1 MADKELRINLTGD
14 SKDLEMALS
23 SAQKKLVAFS
33 GKMKDIGQTLSISL
47 TAPLSLAGGAAIKM
61 ASDFNESL
69 NKVDVAFKSSSA
81 EVKAFA
87 KTSMSS
93 FGIAEG
99 SALEMASLFGD
110 MATSMGLT
118 TSQAAKLSTSLVGL
132 AGDLSSFKNIGI
144 DEATTALNG
153 VFTGET
159 ESLKRLGIV
168 MTEANLKA
176 FALSK
181 GIKANYETMSQGEK
195 VLLRYNYVMN
205 ATKNAQ
211 GDFERTQGGSA
222 NQMRMFN
229 EGLKELGVQF
239 GQIILPAFTK
249 IVTALNGFIKYIS
262 QADAGTKT
270 FVLALSGIAAISGPL
285 LFLAGTVIPKVIVGI
300 NLMKVAFSNLGRTVK
315 AAGIIGLIS
324 AVAGAAMDQQSA
336 LDGANSS
343 LTKLTDEEKTSAT
356 AIYEK
361 NKQLYASIK
370 AYEELRKSAA
380 QQDAIYKAQ
389 TNIDRN
395 TAKAYEQKI
404 AQARALILENRK
416 LLKTL
421 PKETANP
428 KTPTASLDV
437 SPTGLGDTQNEVYG
451 ILGDLISLGEKIDE
465 HRQKTR
471 ELKNEL
477 LAIRWPDLGKP
488 MDSLTY
494 GMDKALEGFK
504 TPMAVMNAQIAANTK
519 LQQENLQALS
529 IAYTQAVN
537 QATAMAEGVSS
548 AFGVLGESI
557 MLSFGKAESGLDR
570 FLQGMARTAIQLAQM
585 VLKEIIMNKALA
597 TSNAIAGATKSGA
610 ATGPAAV
617 FTTPAFIAT
626 AVGGVLSAFAA
637 IPKFAAGGIVSGPTM
652 GLMGEYPGAKS
663 NPEVIA
669 PLNKLQSMIDT
680 GSGGNMNLTGEF
692 VVRGSDLVLA
702 LQRAE
707 RQKSRIG

>member
-428 KTPTASLDV
+428 KAPTASLDV

-488 MDSLTY
+488 IDSLTY

-529 IAYTQAVN
+529 IAYTQAVD

-680 GSGGNMNLTGEF
+680 GSGGNMNLSGEF

>member
-428 KTPTASLDV
+428 KAPTASLDV

-529 IAYTQAVN
+529 IAYTQAVD

-680 GSGGNMNLTGEF
+680 GSGANMNLSGEF

>member
-1 MADKELRINLTGD
+1 MANKELRINLTGD
-14 SKDLEMALS
+14 STDLNLALS
-23 SAQKKLVAFS
+23 DAQKKLVAFS
-33 GKMKDIGQTLSISL
+33 GKMKDIGKTLSISL
-47 TAPLSLAGGAAIKM
+47 TAPLALVGTAAIKM
-61 ASDFNESL
+61 ASDLNESL
-69 NKVDVAFKSSSA
+69 NKVDVAFKESSS
-81 EVKAFA
+81 EIKAFA
-87 KTSMSS
+87 KTTMNS

-99 SALEMASLFGD
+99 SALDMAANFGD

-118 TSQAAKLSTSLVGL
+118 TSQAAMMSKSLVGL
-132 AGDLSSFKNIGI
+132 AGDLASFKNIGI
-144 DEATTALNG
+144 DQAQTALTG
-153 VFTGET
+153 IFTSET
-159 ESLKRLGIV
+159 ESLKRLGYV

-181 GIKANYETMSQGEK
+181 GIKANYDTMSQAEK
-195 VLLRYNYVMN
+195 VLLRYNYILNV
-205 ATKNAQ
+205 TKNAQ
-211 GDFERTQGGSA
+211 GDFVRTQDGAA
-222 NQMRMFN
+222 NQMRMFQ
-229 EGLKELGVQF
+229 EGLKQLGEQF

-249 IVTALNGFIKYIS
+249 IVSALNTFIKYIS
-262 QADAGTKT
+262 QADTGTKT
-270 FVLALSGIAAISGPL
+270 FILAVSGIAALAGPL

-300 NLMKVAFSNLGRTVK
+300 NLMKVAFANLGRTVK
-315 AAGIIGLIS
+315 AAGIVGLIS

-343 LTKLTDEEKTSAT
+343 LSKLSDEEKTSAT

-389 TNIDRN
+389 TNNDRN
-395 TAKAYEQKI
+395 TAKVYEEKI

-416 LLKTL
+416 LLKSI
-421 PKETANP
+421 PAETAKPTTP
-428 KTPTASLDV
+428 KVGLDI
-437 SPTGLGDTQNEVYG
+437 SSIGAGDTQKEVYG

-488 MDSLTY
+488 VESLTY
-494 GMDKALEGFK
+494 GIDKALEGFK
-504 TPMAVMNAQIAANTK
+504 TPMSVMNAQIAANTK

-529 IAYTQAVN
+529 IAYTQAVD
-537 QATAMAEGVSS
+537 QATAMAEGVSN

-637 IPKFAAGGIVSGPTM
+637 IPKFASGGIVSGPTM

-669 PLNKLQSMIDT
+669 PLNKLQGMIDS